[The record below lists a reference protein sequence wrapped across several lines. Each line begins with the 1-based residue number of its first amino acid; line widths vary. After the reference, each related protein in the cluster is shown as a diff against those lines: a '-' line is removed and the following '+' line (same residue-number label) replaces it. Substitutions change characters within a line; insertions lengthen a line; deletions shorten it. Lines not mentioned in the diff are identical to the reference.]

1 MRTIAVVNQKG
12 GSGKTTTAVNLA
24 AALARSMADDQ
35 QVLLIDLDPQ
45 ANTTAVFLGVPFAAG
60 PQQAPVVYEILME
73 RASVTDVVRRVTL
86 PATRLSADKARCAPE
101 GSLDI
106 LPAHLNLAAAEL
118 ELVTAFERERRLA
131 RALAP
136 ILDGYDFIVIDCPPS
151 LSLLTVNALM
161 AATDVLIPV
170 DPGLF
175 PLVGLGIL
183 LRLRSGQALRTVEM
197 VRQSNSGLQVSG
209 VLPTFADH
217 TVLARDS
224 QRQLRQEFGNL
235 VLEPIPRRV
244 ALSEANAAGK
254 DIFAY
259 APASAGA
266 QAYGHLAAEVVRRAH
281 SGSHVQ
287 VPRPSEG

>member
-24 AALARSMADDQ
+24 AALARGMADDQ

-86 PATRLSADKARCAPE
+86 PATRRAPE

-136 ILDGYDFIVIDCPPS
+136 ILDRYHFVVVDCPPS
-151 LSLLTVNALM
+151 LSLLTVNGLM

-183 LRLRSGQALRTVEM
+183 LRTVEM

-224 QRQLRQEFGNL
+224 QRQLRQEFGDL

-287 VPRPSEG
+287 APCPSEE

>member
-1 MRTIAVVNQKG
+1 MTNTIAVVNQKG

-24 AALARSMADDQ
+24 AGLARRAGRG
-35 QVLLIDLDPQ
+35 QVLLVDLDPQ
-45 ANTTAVFLGVPFAAG
+45 ANATAVFLGVPFAAG
-60 PQQAPVVYEILME
+60 PQQAPVVYEALLE
-73 RASVTDVVRRVTL
+73 KATASDVVRQVTL
-86 PATRLSADKARCAPE
+86 SAAGSAPG
-101 GSLDI
+101 GSLDV

-136 ILDGYDFIVIDCPPS
+136 VLHRYTFIVVDCPPT

-161 AATDVLIPV
+161 AATHVLIPV

-183 LRLRSGQALRTVEM
+183 LRTVEM
-197 VRQSNSGLQVSG
+197 VRRSNPCLRTLG
-209 VLPTFADH
+209 VLPTFVDR

-224 QRQLRQEFGNL
+224 QKQLREEFGGL
-235 VLEPIPRRV
+235 VLALIPRRV

-259 APASAGA
+259 APGSDGA
-266 QAYGHLAAEVVRRAH
+266 RAYACLVEEVARRVEDADED
-281 SGSHVQ
+281 
-287 VPRPSEG
+287 RR

>member
-24 AALARSMADDQ
+24 AALAREATSGGR
-35 QVLLIDLDPQ
+35 VLLVDLDPQ
-45 ANTTAVFLGVPFAAG
+45 ASATAVFLGVRFAAG
-60 PQQAPVVYEILME
+60 PQEGGMIYEVLVE
-73 RASVTDVVRRVTL
+73 KADAADVIRRVVL
-86 PATRLSADKARCAPE
+86 PTAGPGHKNT
-101 GSLDI
+101 LDI

-131 RALAP
+131 RALTS
-136 ILDGYDFIVIDCPPS
+136 ILDRYRFVVIDCPPS

-183 LRLRSGQALRTVEM
+183 LRTVDM
-197 VRQSNSGLQVSG
+197 VRLSNAGLQVLG
-209 VLPTFADH
+209 VLPTFADR
-217 TVLARDS
+217 TILARDS
-224 QRQLRQEFGNL
+224 QRQLQQKFRNL
-235 VLEPIPRRV
+235 VLAPIPRRV
-244 ALSEANAAGK
+244 ALGEANAAGK

-259 APASAGA
+259 ASDSDGA
-266 QAYGHLAAEVVRRAH
+266 QAYGHLAAEVVRRVRNDEQ
-281 SGSHVQ
+281 G
-287 VPRPSEG
+287 R

>member
-24 AALARSMADDQ
+24 AALARGMADDQ

-86 PATRLSADKARCAPE
+86 PATRLSADKARRAPE

-136 ILDGYDFIVIDCPPS
+136 ILDRYHFVVVDCPPS
-151 LSLLTVNALM
+151 LSLLTVNGLM

-183 LRLRSGQALRTVEM
+183 LRTVEM

-217 TVLARDS
+217 TVLAGTLRDNCGRS
-224 QRQLRQEFGNL
+224 LGIWYWNPSR
-235 VLEPIPRRV
+235 
-244 ALSEANAAGK
+244 AGW
-254 DIFAY
+254 
-259 APASAGA
+259 
-266 QAYGHLAAEVVRRAH
+266 L
-281 SGSHVQ
+281 
-287 VPRPSEG
+287 

>member
-1 MRTIAVVNQKG
+1 MG
-12 GSGKTTTAVNLA
+12 G
-24 AALARSMADDQ
+24 
-35 QVLLIDLDPQ
+35 
-45 ANTTAVFLGVPFAAG
+45 
-60 PQQAPVVYEILME
+60 
-73 RASVTDVVRRVTL
+73 ASVTGGVRRVTL
-86 PATRLSADKARCAPE
+86 PATCLSADKARRAPE

-136 ILDGYDFIVIDCPPS
+136 ILDRYHFVVVDCPPS
-151 LSLLTVNALM
+151 LSLLTVNGLM

-183 LRLRSGQALRTVEM
+183 LRTVEM
-197 VRQSNSGLQVSG
+197 VRQSNSGLQVLG
-209 VLPTFADH
+209 VLPTFANH

-266 QAYGHLAAEVVRRAH
+266 RAYGHLAAEVIRRAH

-287 VPRPSEG
+287 VPCPSEE

>member
-1 MRTIAVVNQKG
+1 MSIITVVNQKG

-24 AALARSMADDQ
+24 AALARGVADDQ

-73 RASVTDVVRRVTL
+73 RASVIDVVRRVTL
-86 PATRLSADKARCAPE
+86 PATCRAPE

-136 ILDGYDFIVIDCPPS
+136 ILDRYHFVVVDCPPS

-183 LRLRSGQALRTVEM
+183 LRTVEM

-287 VPRPSEG
+287 APCPSEE

>member
-1 MRTIAVVNQKG
+1 MSIITVVNQKG

-24 AALARSMADDQ
+24 AALARGMADDQ

-60 PQQAPVVYEILME
+60 PQHAPVVYEILME

-86 PATRLSADKARCAPE
+86 PATCLSADKARRAPE

-136 ILDGYDFIVIDCPPS
+136 ILDRYHFVVVDCPPS

-183 LRLRSGQALRTVEM
+183 LRTVEM

-209 VLPTFADH
+209 VLPTFADR

-266 QAYGHLAAEVVRRAH
+266 QAYGHLAAEVVRRVH
-281 SGSHVQ
+281 SGSHVLA
-287 VPRPSEG
+287 PCPSEE